1 MNKSGLIGK
10 IENIL
15 IIRRNNIGDMICAI
29 PVFKAIRNQ
38 LPNARI
44 TVLAEKTNSIIIK
57 GAPFI
62 DHLIVYNKGNGI
74 FRNKY
79 LNFWKL
85 IRQNKVEFDLVIVL
99 KAGFSSTSSLMAMI
113 SGARFRMGCLPESW
127 HPLQFCYNLPL
138 KVQESWHPLHIK
150 DIFLEMIK
158 NIGITASEKD
168 ISFEIPEESK
178 ERVHSFFKINSI
190 QKADNIVVF
199 NISNNRPDT
208 MWPVERFKET
218 AEIISNEYDAV
229 FIITSIPADKDRAVT
244 LSKEIKKGF
253 YFDEVAK
260 VMDFAALVSEAG
272 VLICGEGG
280 AMHIGA
286 SVNTPTVSLWG
297 GTASVANWMH
307 REENQFMVRTGK
319 YVNSISGGDVLE
331 VIRKNKILK

>member
-1 MNKSGLIGK
+1 
-10 IENIL
+10 
-15 IIRRNNIGDMICAI
+15 
-29 PVFKAIRNQ
+29 
-38 LPNARI
+38 
-44 TVLAEKTNSIIIK
+44 
-57 GAPFI
+57 
-62 DHLIVYNKGNGI
+62 
-74 FRNKY
+74 
-79 LNFWKL
+79 
-85 IRQNKVEFDLVIVL
+85 
-99 KAGFSSTSSLMAMI
+99 
-113 SGARFRMGCLPESW
+113 
-127 HPLQFCYNLPL
+127 
-138 KVQESWHPLHIK
+138 
-150 DIFLEMIK
+150 MIK

-208 MWPVERFKET
+208 MWPVERFRET

-244 LSKEIKKGF
+244 LSKEIKKAF

-260 VMDFAALVSEAG
+260 VMDFAALVSVAG

-286 SVNTPTVSLWG
+286 SVNTPTISLWG

-307 REENQFMVRTGK
+307 REKNQFMIK
-319 YVNSISGGDVLE
+319 KDMHVNTISAEDILD
-331 VIRKNKILK
+331 VIRNNELLKETL